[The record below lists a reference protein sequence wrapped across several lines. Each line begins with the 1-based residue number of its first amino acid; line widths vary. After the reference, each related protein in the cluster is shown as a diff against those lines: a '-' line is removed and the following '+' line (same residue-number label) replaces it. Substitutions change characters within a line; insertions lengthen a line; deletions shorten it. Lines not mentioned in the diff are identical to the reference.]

1 MSSRARPSLD
11 VRPDRLPTLL
21 QVLSLGLLLLLPL
34 TQVGCESAPAEP
46 QSVAP
51 LASRSFVSRSAA
63 LALALSLEPEG
74 GGRLPDGVVV
84 RRVAKLARGLAQA
97 GATEL
102 GSVTLLAT
110 HRPLLRALPG
120 GHLQLSRGLLAAL
133 AHEDPRQ
140 PHVAGLL
147 AHSLARVA
155 LGQPRTE
162 LWAGLRAAGV
172 ARLTSAVAPVV
183 KGEVALAP
191 GLGRALAEA
200 RALPRATPE
209 SRRVADRLA
218 ARMLAQ
224 AGYSP
229 QALSSA
235 YARLAEVE
243 ARDPA
248 WLAEWAARHGAP
260 AARERE
266 AHSAVTSLGRLPAR
280 RENAFELDLT
290 RLVEEDGERAVLEA
304 LEGLILAGQVEP
316 AQRLLVGPLAEGIQG
331 TWLTLLI
338 RWRVGDPDAP
348 SLGLEGDLRRLLVR
362 APDHRP
368 ARLLLARLYAS
379 VRPEAAREELTR
391 LLQRAPLDAELQL
404 LLGQLSE
411 GPLARRRLSLA
422 KELDVPAGRVSE
434 AATRALGDLPAA
446 PQAASPTATD
456 RRGGRQLIGGG

>member
-1 MSSRARPSLD
+1 M
-11 VRPDRLPTLL
+11 
-21 QVLSLGLLLLLPL
+21 
-34 TQVGCESAPAEP
+34 AP
-46 QSVAP
+46 V
-51 LASRSFVSRSAA
+51 ASRSFVSRSAA

-102 GSVTLLAT
+102 SSVTLLAT
-110 HRPLLRALPG
+110 HRPLLRALPR
-120 GHLQLSRGLLAAL
+120 GHLQISRGLLAAL
-133 AHEDPRQ
+133 AAEDPGQ

-224 AGYSP
+224 AGYPPS
-229 QALSSA
+229 ALSSA

-248 WLAEWAARHGAP
+248 WLAEWSARHGAP

-266 AHSAVTSLGRLPAR
+266 ALSAVASLGRLPAR
-280 RENAFELDLT
+280 RENAFELDLA
-290 RLVEEDGERAVLEA
+290 RLIADDGERAVLEA
-304 LEGLILAGQVEP
+304 LEGLIRAGQVEP
-316 AQRLLVGPLAEGIQG
+316 AQRLLVGPRAEGIEG

-338 RWRVGDPDAP
+338 RWRLSNPAAP
-348 SLGLEGDLRRLLVR
+348 SLKLEGELRRLLVR

-391 LLQRAPLDAELQL
+391 LLKRAPLDAELQL
-404 LLGQLSE
+404 LLGQLSAGAE
-411 GPLARRRLSLA
+411 ARRRLSLA
-422 KELDVPAGRVSE
+422 KDLDVPPGRVAE
-434 AATRALGDLPAA
+434 AATRALGDLPADPEVEA
-446 PQAASPTATD
+446 PREEPRQRT
-456 RRGGRQLIGGG
+456 RQLIGGG